1 MDRDILLNEL
11 KYRTARSGG
20 SGGQN
25 VNKVE
30 TKVEI
35 MFDVAASAALSG
47 DEKLLVFSR
56 LENKISN
63 TGILQVVN
71 QTERSQLGNK
81 QLAEKKL
88 IRLVEKALIVEKAR
102 KPTKTPPSVIFARKA
117 DKRHTAVK
125 KEGRK
130 KVKSDNSGFDLFSL
144 RLVAADS
151 SAEMPAK

>member
-1 MDRDILLNEL
+1 MDREILLNEL

-35 MFDVAASAALSG
+35 MFDVAASAALTEG
-47 DEKLLVFSR
+47 DKFLIFSR
-56 LENKISN
+56 LENKINS

-88 IRLVEKALIVEKAR
+88 INLIEKALIVEKER
-102 KPTKTPPSVIFARKA
+102 KPTKTPRSVIFARKA

-130 KVKSDNSGFDLFSL
+130 KVKSDNSGFDLSSL
-144 RLVAADS
+144 
-151 SAEMPAK
+151 

>member
-1 MDRDILLNEL
+1 MDREILLSEL

-35 MFDVAASAALSG
+35 MFDVAASAALSEA
-47 DEKLLVFSR
+47 DKFLIFIR
-56 LENKISN
+56 LENRISN

-88 IRLVEKALIVEKAR
+88 FHLIEKALIVEKER
-102 KPTKTPPSVIFARKA
+102 KPTKTPRSVIFARKA

-130 KVKSDNSGFDLFSL
+130 KVKSDNSGFDLF
-144 RLVAADS
+144 
-151 SAEMPAK
+151 